1 MKLLFFQNCVSPHQ
15 MPYIEALSKRGDVEH
30 VWVIAPRLAYSERA
44 AMGWPESWKN
54 SSDKLTIL
62 VAPTD
67 EEVKSIL
74 HSTFLHVEGG
84 TENGSFCFF
93 SGISAFPE
101 VLHWFKLSL
110 GYNLKRGIITE
121 APYTYDKPLWMH
133 KIRFALK
140 DWKYVKCV
148 DYVFAIGENCAQ
160 YYRGWSKNW
169 NVVPFMY
176 CTEEK
181 DARLMIRDEGLSS
194 EQMAEI
200 KRIKDEGLRICFAGT
215 LDRRKNV
222 SVLMKALSLDK
233 AEDVK
238 VTIVGDGPERAIL
251 EEMAGSLNNKISVN
265 FVGAKPMEETQDII
279 ADNDVLVLPSLH
291 DGWGAV
297 INEAM
302 VLGTVPVC
310 SDKCGAKYIIEKSG
324 FGGVFDVNKPE
335 ALAKMIDDFA
345 RQIEDLREKRKE
357 RIKWAEENISPKA
370 VSEYFISSL
379 SK

>member
-1 MKLLFFQNCVSPHQ
+1 
-15 MPYIEALSKRGDVEH
+15 MPYIEALSKRDDVEH
-30 VWVIAPRLAYSERA
+30 VWVIAPRLSYSERA
-44 AMGWPESWKN
+44 AMGWPETWKN

-67 EEVKSIL
+67 DEVKSIL
-74 HSTFLHVEGG
+74 HSTLLHVEGG
-84 TENGSFCFF
+84 TENGTFCFF

-169 NVVPFMY
+169 KVVPFMY

-181 DARLMIRDEGLSS
+181 DARLVISDERLGIGDDNP
-194 EQMAEI
+194 MN
-200 KRIKDEGLRICFAGT
+200 ICFVGA

-222 SVLMKALSLDK
+222 SVLMKALSLVK
-233 AEDVK
+233 VEDVK
-238 VTIVGDGPERAIL
+238 VTIVGDGPERAML
-251 EEMAGSLNNKISVN
+251 EELSGRLNKKISVN

-279 ADNDVLVLPSLH
+279 ADHDVLVLPSLH

-324 FGGVFDVNKPE
+324 FGGVFDVNNPD
-335 ALAKMIDDFA
+335 ALAKMIEDFTS
-345 RQIEDLREKRKE
+345 QIEDLREKREE
-357 RIKWAEENISPKA
+357 RIRWAEENISPKA

>member
-1 MKLLFFQNCVSPHQ
+1 
-15 MPYIEALSKRGDVEH
+15 MPYIEALSKRDDVEH

-44 AMGWPESWKN
+44 AMGWPEAWTT
-54 SSDKLTIL
+54 SSEKLSILIKPTDQKVISIL
-62 VAPTD
+62 VD
-67 EEVKSIL
+67 GLRFK
-74 HSTFLHVEGG
+74 VEDLSKGQG
-84 TENGSFCFF
+84 YSFQSCSGKAKAMSEDYCFF
-93 SGISAFPE
+93 SGISAFSE

-133 KIRFALK
+133 KVRFVLK
-140 DWKYVKCV
+140 DWRYVKYI
-148 DYVFAIGENCAQ
+148 DYVFAIGENCAE
-160 YYRGWSKNW
+160 YYRGWSKKW
-169 NVVPFMY
+169 KVVPFMY
-176 CTEEK
+176 CTGSNDNDNDDDDLLFES
-181 DARLMIRDEGLSS
+181 LN
-194 EQMAEI
+194 
-200 KRIKDEGLRICFAGT
+200 ICFVGA

-222 SVLMKALSLDK
+222 GVLMKALSLVK
-233 AEDVK
+233 AENVK
-238 VTIVGDGPERAIL
+238 VTIVGDGPERAML
-251 EEMAGSLNNKISVN
+251 EEMSGRLNKKISVT
-265 FVGAKPMEETQDII
+265 FVGAKPMEETQGII

-302 VLGTVPVC
+302 TLGTVPVC

-324 FGGVFDVNKPE
+324 FGGVFDVNKPD

-345 RQIEDLREKRKE
+345 RQIEDLREKRKD
-357 RIKWAEENISPKA
+357 RIRWAEENISPKA

>member
-1 MKLLFFQNCVSPHQ
+1 MKLIFFQNCVSPHQ
-15 MPYIEALSKRGDVEH
+15 MPYIEALSKRDDVEH

-44 AMGWPESWKN
+44 AMGWPETWKN

-67 EEVKSIL
+67 EEVLSVMGQGYSSQSCSGKASKARDW
-74 HSTFLHVEGG
+74 SQEY
-84 TENGSFCFF
+84 CFF

-110 GYNLKRGIITE
+110 GYDLKRGIITE

-169 NVVPFMY
+169 KVVPFMY

-181 DARLMIRDEGLSS
+181 DARLVISDERLGIGDDNP
-194 EQMAEI
+194 M
-200 KRIKDEGLRICFAGT
+200 KICFVGA

-222 SVLMKALSLDK
+222 SVLMKALSLVK
-233 AEDVK
+233 AENVK
-238 VTIVGDGPERAIL
+238 VTIVGDGPERAVL
-251 EEMAGSLNNKISVN
+251 EEMAGRLNNKISVT
-265 FVGAKPMEETQDII
+265 FVGAKPMEDTQGII

-324 FGGVFDVNKPE
+324 FGGVFDVDKPE

-345 RQIEDLREKRKE
+345 RQIEDLREKREE
-357 RIKWAEENISPKA
+357 RIRWAEENISPKA

>member
-1 MKLLFFQNCVSPHQ
+1 
-15 MPYIEALSKRGDVEH
+15 MPYIEALSKRDDVEH

-44 AMGWPESWKN
+44 AMGWPETWKD

-62 VAPTD
+62 VTPTD
-67 EEVKSIL
+67 DEVLSVMGQGYSFQSCSGKASKARFKSQ
-74 HSTFLHVEGG
+74 EY
-84 TENGSFCFF
+84 CFF

-110 GYNLKRGIITE
+110 GYDLKRGIITE

-133 KIRFALK
+133 KLRFALK
-140 DWKYVKCV
+140 DWKYVKWV

-169 NVVPFMY
+169 KVVPFMY

-181 DARLMIRDEGLSS
+181 AARLE
-194 EQMAEI
+194 
-200 KRIKDEGLRICFAGT
+200 IKDERLGIGGDNPMKLCFVGT

-222 SVLMKALSLDK
+222 SVLMKALSLVN
-233 AEDVK
+233 AENVK

-251 EEMAGSLNNKISVN
+251 EEMTGRLNKKISVT

-279 ADNDVLVLPSLH
+279 ADNDMLVLPSLH

-310 SDKCGAKYIIEKSG
+310 SDKCGAKYIIEESG

-345 RQIEDLREKRKE
+345 RQIEDLREKREE
-357 RIKWAEENISPKA
+357 RIRWAEENISPKA